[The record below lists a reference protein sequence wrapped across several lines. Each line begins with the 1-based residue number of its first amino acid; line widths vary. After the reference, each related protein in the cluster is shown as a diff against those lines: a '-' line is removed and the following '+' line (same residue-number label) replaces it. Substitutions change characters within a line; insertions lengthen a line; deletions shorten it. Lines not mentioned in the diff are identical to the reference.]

1 MQKNIDKIQL
11 GKKEII
17 LVGTAHISKKS
28 ADLVKS
34 TIETEKPD
42 TVCVELCQSRYDS
55 MTKKKKWENTK
66 MTDLIKDKKAYLFLS
81 NLLLANFE
89 KKMGQN
95 VKVQPG
101 SEMIEAVKT
110 AKKEKIKIGLI
121 DRDIQIT
128 LKRAWKMMGLI
139 EKFKL
144 MFILFEGMFF
154 DNEKIDEKKIEQL
167 KKEDMLSEMLKE
179 LGQYIPNIKKV
190 LIDERDTYLAQK
202 IKDTE
207 GKKIVVVVGA
217 GHVPGIK
224 KNLKKT
230 TDLKTLEKIPKNKN
244 ITKYIGWS
252 IPLIFTALI
261 IYGFMGH
268 GTEVTINM
276 LYRWMIING
285 SLSALGAALA
295 LANPITILVAFIA
308 APLTSLNP
316 MLAAGWFAGLSEA
329 KLKEPRVKDFESL
342 SRLDGIT
349 GFWKNRV
356 TRILLIVVFSNLGST
371 IGTFIALP
379 YLASL
384 L

>member
-1 MQKNIDKIQL
+1 
-11 GKKEII
+11 
-17 LVGTAHISKKS
+17 
-28 ADLVKS
+28 
-34 TIETEKPD
+34 
-42 TVCVELCQSRYDS
+42 
-55 MTKKKKWENTK
+55 
-66 MTDLIKDKKAYLFLS
+66 
-81 NLLLANFE
+81 
-89 KKMGQN
+89 
-95 VKVQPG
+95 
-101 SEMIEAVKT
+101 
-110 AKKEKIKIGLI
+110 
-121 DRDIQIT
+121 
-128 LKRAWKMMGLI
+128 
-139 EKFKL
+139 
-144 MFILFEGMFF
+144 
-154 DNEKIDEKKIEQL
+154 
-167 KKEDMLSEMLKE
+167 
-179 LGQYIPNIKKV
+179 GQYIPNIKKV

>member
-1 MQKNIDKIQL
+1 MQKNIDKITL
-11 GKKEII
+11 DKKEII

-28 ADLVKS
+28 ADLVKT

-55 MTKKKKWENTK
+55 ITKKKKWEDTK
-66 MTDLIKDKKAYLFLS
+66 ITSLIRDKKAYLFLS

-89 KKMGQN
+89 KKMGEN

-128 LKRAWKMMGLI
+128 LKRAWKTMGLI

-144 MFILFEGMFF
+144 IFILFEGMFF
-154 DNEKIDEKKIEQL
+154 ENEKIDEKKIEQL

-202 IKDTE
+202 IKDTK

-230 TDLKTLEKIPKNKN
+230 TDLKTLETIPKNKN

-268 GTEVTINM
+268 GTEVTLNM
-276 LYRWMIING
+276 LYKWMIING
-285 SLSALGAALA
+285 SLSALGALLA
-295 LANPITILVAFIA
+295 LANPITIIVAFIA
-308 APLTSLNP
+308 APITSLNP
-316 MLAAGWFAGLSEA
+316 MLGAGWFAGLSEA
-329 KLKEPRVKDFESL
+329 KIKEPRVKDFESL
-342 SRLDGIT
+342 SKLEGIT